1 MSIVRCSSPNM
12 ATMMS
17 KWTQNETNE
26 PLQDKL
32 PYLGK
37 PIEKGLRQAFSSS
50 SLVQWILAGKQSGLT
65 LLNSESHSQFGDVNL
80 AQIRNSQ
87 KIFIHEKI

>member
-1 MSIVRCSSPNM
+1 MDVM
-12 ATMMS
+12 
-17 KWTQNETNE
+17 Q
-26 PLQDKL
+26 L

-37 PIEKGLRQAFSSS
+37 PVEKGFRQAFSSS

-80 AQIRNSQ
+80 AQITNSQ
-87 KIFIHEKI
+87 NWDVYSRLWKAFTQTGPSLNEMY